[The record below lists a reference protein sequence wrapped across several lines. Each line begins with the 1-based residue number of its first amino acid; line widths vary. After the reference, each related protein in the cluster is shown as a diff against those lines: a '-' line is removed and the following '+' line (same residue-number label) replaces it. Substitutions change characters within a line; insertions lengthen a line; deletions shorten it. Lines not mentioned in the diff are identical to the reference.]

1 MKYPK
6 TMCSAWICA
15 YLWNAVAVFTLT
27 IFYLL
32 IRGTFLI
39 MFGACIIIFGG
50 LVAIIGA
57 SDLILG
63 SLSKIHGTF
72 HIIPGV
78 QAIILTANPFI
89 LRVFAIR
96 FGAFASWH
104 SLSHQSFKNCSKAH
118 AHTIFMR
125 LAHRAHR
132 FDWSHGQ
139 RSVLGRELVI
149 STIYGQRT

>member
-1 MKYPK
+1 
-6 TMCSAWICA
+6 MCSAWICA

-96 FGAFASWH
+96 FGAEF
-104 SLSHQSFKNCSKAH
+104 N
-118 AHTIFMR
+118 
-125 LAHRAHR
+125 
-132 FDWSHGQ
+132 
-139 RSVLGRELVI
+139 SVLLQVGIL
-149 STIYGQRT
+149 